1 MEGLA
6 GVNAASI
13 EQQTGVRIEVLRGGQ
28 LDLPHLFRV
37 YKHAPF
43 ILCRWDRG
51 DR

>member
-28 LDLPHLFRV
+28 MDLP
-37 YKHAPF
+37 
-43 ILCRWDRG
+43 
-51 DR
+51 